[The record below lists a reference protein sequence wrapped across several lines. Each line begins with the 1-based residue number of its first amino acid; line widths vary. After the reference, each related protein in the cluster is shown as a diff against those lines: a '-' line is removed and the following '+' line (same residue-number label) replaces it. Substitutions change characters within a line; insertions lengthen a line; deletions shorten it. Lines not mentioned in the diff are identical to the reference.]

1 MNIYPLSY
9 SICDEYVVNTIPEK
23 KHIWAEVVPGM
34 SETYRFGPE
43 DEDEY
48 HQMYKESRFALTL
61 KKGGWDCLRHYEI
74 LANGCIP
81 IFRDINSCPKN
92 SLYNFPKDIILN
104 ANKDLIPWKNNK
116 EYYDKYNKY
125 ATLLLEYTRN
135 NLTTSNMAKYFLS
148 IIHPNKSISDLKIL
162 FITCHEGVNYLREFL
177 FIGLNRLCKIN
188 RGECIMYPQLEYLYD
203 DYNPKD
209 LKDKHGM
216 GYCYGRKLVKTL
228 DKEINVLSTDDI
240 KSTITS
246 HYWDYIIFSKVG
258 PDEGHLG
265 TIPHMPYWDV
275 VISNYNKDEIVFLYG
290 GDEQFNLTTNN
301 HYSAHL
307 RHHSN
312 FGKCFV
318 RELF

>member
-1 MNIYPLSY
+1 
-9 SICDEYVVNTIPEK
+9 
-23 KHIWAEVVPGM
+23 
-34 SETYRFGPE
+34 
-43 DEDEY
+43 
-48 HQMYKESRFALTL
+48 
-61 KKGGWDCLRHYEI
+61 
-74 LANGCIP
+74 
-81 IFRDINSCPKN
+81 
-92 SLYNFPKDIILN
+92 
-104 ANKDLIPWKNNK
+104 
-116 EYYDKYNKY
+116 
-125 ATLLLEYTRN
+125 
-135 NLTTSNMAKYFLS
+135 
-148 IIHPNKSISDLKIL
+148 
-162 FITCHEGVNYLREFL
+162 
-177 FIGLNRLCKIN
+177 
-188 RGECIMYPQLEYLYD
+188 
-203 DYNPKD
+203 
-209 LKDKHGM
+209 M